1 MNSYLKW
8 LIVTLFGIILAG
20 AGWNETRQWDTS
32 DTITIKTNKN
42 AEDIAALKQ
51 IAIEIR
57 EASKDNNKKLDKLI
71 EQRK

>member
-57 EASKDNNKKLDKLI
+57 ETSKDNNKKLDKLI